1 MMNTPI
7 CDFVKKYNEQ
17 NSVRLHVPGH
27 KGSGI
32 LGFEAL
38 DITEISG
45 ADVLYDAKGI
55 INESQENASDIFGTA
70 KTLYSTEGSSLCIR
84 AMLYLAKLYA
94 VENGKEPVI
103 LATRNAHKTFIS
115 AAAIMNVEVEWL
127 NSKTGNLISCEI
139 DLKELEEALKEKI
152 YTALYLT
159 SPDYLGYMCDI
170 ESISSICKKY
180 NVLLIVDN
188 AHGAYLKFLPKSI
201 HPIDLGADI
210 CCDSAHKTLSVLTG
224 GAYLHISKAAPKML
238 LENAQKALSLFASTS
253 PSYLILQS
261 LDMENKDLSDS
272 FSKKLE
278 RTVKNTANL
287 KNSLLKSGYT
297 LFKSEPLKLTVSSKS
312 YGYTGTELAE
322 ILEKKNIYCEFS
334 DPDFVVMMFTPQIT
348 DEEFKYIENAF
359 SDIERLAPIEEKPPA
374 LNGFERII
382 SPHEAI
388 NSPSEIISVENAEG
402 RILASISVN
411 CPPAIPIVICGERID
426 SQAIKMF
433 KYYGIE
439 KCEVTKS
446 TLS

>member
-115 AAAIMNVEVEWL
+115 AAAIMNIDVEWL

-224 GAYLHISKAAPKML
+224 GAYLHISKKAPKMFS
-238 LENAQKALSLFASTS
+238 ENAQKALSLFASTS

-261 LDMENKDLSDS
+261 LDMANKDLSDS

-359 SDIERLAPIEEKPPA
+359 SDIERLAPIEEKPPS

-388 NSPSEIISVENAEG
+388 NSPSEIIPVENAEG

-426 SQAIKMF
+426 KNAIEAF

-439 KCEVTKS
+439 KCEVTKNN
-446 TLS
+446 LS